1 MHLELDGTGAL
12 YEQLTRALKRGILGG
27 HLGGGSKL
35 PATRDLASD
44 LQVSRNT
51 VLTAYDLLCSEQ
63 LAVARGGSGTY
74 VAHNMAPRTSPSA
87 RYTVRPQSRYA
98 ARTRRLGPNMLA
110 RTQASVR
117 YDLHCGEPLLS
128 PSLVS
133 AWRNELGKAA
143 LHTELRYP
151 PLQGLPVLRQ
161 AICDHIARRRGVLAD
176 PDDVVIVSGT
186 QQALSLVARVLL
198 DDVHR
203 VVIEDPRYEL
213 AFQALR
219 AHGCRIVSVRTD
231 EDGLVTSDLPK
242 ASVRLVYV
250 TPSHQFPSG
259 STMSLSRRMELLAY
273 ASERRCWILEDD
285 YDGEFRF
292 DSKPIPALR
301 SLDVRDRVIYVG
313 SFSKI
318 VFPSLRLGYVVC
330 PKALVGDLVAAKKLA
345 DLGCPAIE
353 QTAMAEFIRSGRLE
367 RHLRRGTAELRRR
380 RNCLIDGIRSHAGK
394 HIRLIDSRAG
404 MHLTGWLPGF
414 TYARLAKLIEL
425 GRQRGLGLHAIHHHY
440 SVVPDTPGLILGFAS
455 LSHIQIGNATKV
467 LGACLDDV

>member
-1 MHLELDGTGAL
+1 MHLELDGKGAL

-27 HLGGGSKL
+27 HLRGGGKL
-35 PATRDLASD
+35 PATRDLAND
-44 LQVSRNT
+44 LNVSRNT
-51 VLTAYDLLCSEQ
+51 VLTAYELLCSEQ
-63 LAVARGGSGTY
+63 LAMARGGSGTY
-74 VAHNMAPRTSPSA
+74 VAHNMGPRTSPSA
-87 RYTVRPQSRYA
+87 SNAVGPQSRYA
-98 ARTRRLGPNMLA
+98 ARTRRLAPTMLS
-110 RTQASVR
+110 RMQPPVR

-128 PSLVS
+128 PALIS

-143 LHTELRYP
+143 LNTELRYAS
-151 PLQGLPVLRQ
+151 LRGLPILRQ
-161 AICDHIARRRGVLAD
+161 AICDHIARRRGVLAS
-176 PDDVVIVSGT
+176 PDDIVSGT

-198 DDVHR
+198 DDTHR
-203 VVIEDPRYEL
+203 AVIEDPRYEL
-213 AFQALR
+213 AYQTLQ

-231 EDGLVTSDLPK
+231 ADGLVTSELP
-242 ASVRLVYV
+242 ATPVRLVYV

-259 STMSLSRRMELLAY
+259 STMSLARRMELLAY

-318 VFPSLRLGYVVC
+318 VFPALRLGYVVC
-330 PKALVGDLVAAKKLA
+330 PKALVGDLVAAKKLD

-380 RNCLIDGIRSHAGK
+380 RNCLIEGIQNHAGK
-394 HIRLIDSRAG
+394 HVRLIDSRAG

-414 TYARLAKLIEL
+414 TYARLEKLIEL
-425 GRQRGLGLHAIHHHY
+425 GRQRGLGLHAIHHFY
-440 SVVPDTPGLILGFAS
+440 KVAPETPGLILGFAG
-455 LSHIQIGNATKV
+455 LSRIQISNATKL
-467 LGACLDDV
+467 LGACIDEV

>member
-1 MHLELDGTGAL
+1 MHLELDGKGAL

-27 HLGGGSKL
+27 HLHGGSKL
-35 PATRDLASD
+35 PATRDLAND
-44 LQVSRNT
+44 LHVSRNT

-74 VAHNMAPRTSPSA
+74 VAHNMGPRTSPSTSHA
-87 RYTVRPQSRYA
+87 VRPQSRYA
-98 ARTRRLGPNMLA
+98 ARTRRLGPTMLA
-110 RTQASVR
+110 RTEPPVR
-117 YDLHCGEPLLS
+117 YDLHCGAPLLS
-128 PSLVS
+128 PALVS
-133 AWRNELGKAA
+133 TWRNELGKAA
-143 LHTELRYP
+143 LHAELRYP
-151 PLQGLPVLRQ
+151 PFQGLAVFRQ

-176 PDDVVIVSGT
+176 PDDVVIVNGT

-198 DDVHR
+198 DNNHR
-203 VVIEDPRYEL
+203 AVVEDPRYNL

-231 EDGLVTSDLPK
+231 EDGLVTNELPRT
-242 ASVRLVYV
+242 SVRLVYV

-259 STMSLSRRMELLAY
+259 STMSLPRRMELLAY

-301 SLDVRDRVIYVG
+301 SLDMRDRVIYVG

-318 VFPSLRLGYVVC
+318 VFPSLRLGYVIC
-330 PKALVGDLVAAKKLA
+330 PKALVGDLIAAKKLD
-345 DLGCPAIE
+345 DLGCSAIE
-353 QTAMAEFIRSGRLE
+353 QAAMAEFIKSGRLE
-367 RHLRRGTAELRRR
+367 RHLRRSTAELRRR
-380 RNCLIDGIRSHAGK
+380 RNCLIAGIRSHAGK
-394 HIRLIDSRAG
+394 HIRLFDSRAG

-414 TYARLAKLIEL
+414 TYARLAKLIAL

-440 SVVPDTPGLILGFAS
+440 RVVPATPGLILGFAG
-455 LSHIQIGNATKV
+455 LSYIQISNATKI
-467 LGACLDDV
+467 LGACIDAV

>member
-1 MHLELDGTGAL
+1 MHLELDGKGAL

-35 PATRDLASD
+35 PATRDLAND
-44 LQVSRNT
+44 LGVSRNT
-51 VLTAYDLLCSEQ
+51 VLTAYELLCTEQ
-63 LAVARGGSGTY
+63 LAMARGGSGTY
-74 VAHNMAPRTSPSA
+74 VAHNMGPRTSPSA
-87 RYTVRPQSRYA
+87 SHAVGPQSRYA
-98 ARTRRLGPNMLA
+98 ARTRRLGPTMLA
-110 RTQASVR
+110 RTQPPVR

-128 PSLVS
+128 PALASG
-133 AWRNELGKAA
+133 WRNELGKAA
-143 LHTELRYP
+143 MHTELRYTT
-151 PLQGLPVLRQ
+151 LQGLAALRQ
-161 AICDHIARRRGVLAD
+161 AICDHIARRRGVLAN
-176 PDDVVIVSGT
+176 PDDIVIVSGT

-198 DDVHR
+198 DDNHR
-203 VVIEDPRYEL
+203 AVIEDPRYEL
-213 AFQALR
+213 AFQTLR
-219 AHGCRIVSVRTD
+219 AHGCRIVPVRTD
-231 EDGLVTSDLPK
+231 EDGLVTNELPTT
-242 ASVRLVYV
+242 SVRLVYV

-259 STMSLSRRMELLAY
+259 STMSLPRRMELLAY

-318 VFPSLRLGYVVC
+318 VFPALRLGYVVC
-330 PKALVGDLVAAKKLA
+330 PKALVDDLVAAKKLD

-353 QTAMAEFIRSGRLE
+353 QAAMAEFIKSGRLE

-404 MHLTGWLPGF
+404 MHLIGWLPGF
-414 TYARLAKLIEL
+414 TYARFAKLIEL
-425 GRQRGLGLHAIHHHY
+425 GRQRGVGLHAIHHFY
-440 SVVPDTPGLILGFAS
+440 SVAPETPGLILGFAG
-455 LSHIQIGNATKV
+455 LSPIQISNATKI
-467 LGACLDDV
+467 LGACIDEV